1 MYYFKGGKNPTRC
14 FLETQIII
22 FQGSFSVRYSELS
35 TSNFSLH
42 HQWVLR
48 IRLMRIKNIIYRKST
63 VYVAH
68 SRQVISEQS
77 LMGQLEADVMLLSNN
92 TAENCG
98 SMR

>member
-1 MYYFKGGKNPTRC
+1 
-14 FLETQIII
+14 
-22 FQGSFSVRYSELS
+22 
-35 TSNFSLH
+35 
-42 HQWVLR
+42 
-48 IRLMRIKNIIYRKST
+48 MRIKNIIYRKST